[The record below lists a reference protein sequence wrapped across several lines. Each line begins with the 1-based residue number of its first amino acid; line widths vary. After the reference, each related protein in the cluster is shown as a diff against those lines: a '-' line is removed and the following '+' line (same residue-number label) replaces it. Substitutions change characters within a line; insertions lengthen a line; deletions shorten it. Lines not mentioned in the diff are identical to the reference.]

1 MFSNPPSDWAVVS
14 LFWEG
19 SSSDAVACPGWA
31 KNATVAINAE
41 KIPILNF
48 LILNFC
54 FLNRFFKLFLLDVD
68 SLMLV

>member
-1 MFSNPPSDWAVVS
+1 MVSSLIGLDWDVFSNPPSDWAVVS

-41 KIPILNF
+41 KNTYIKFSNTKF
-48 LILNFC
+48 LFS
-54 FLNRFFKLFLLDVD
+54 K
-68 SLMLV
+68 